1 MGGSVAVARPYP
13 HRDMSEIGS
22 PSNPSNRFAASCS
35 DIKASCV
42 WLEVARCQTPSMI
55 TTRTSHVP
63 FTELPSE
70 ARVLL
75 FMFAMGAAARHVA
88 QPPKRA
94 ELDPLLEIIWNR
106 NRLCLSDFADPR
118 RMTALLKTELS
129 SLCIAGG
136 AQ

>member
-1 MGGSVAVARPYP
+1 MKKLSV
-13 HRDMSEIGS
+13 S
-22 PSNPSNRFAASCS
+22 PIVYA
-35 DIKASCV
+35 
-42 WLEVARCQTPSMI
+42 
-55 TTRTSHVP
+55 
-63 FTELPSE
+63 ELPAE

-75 FMFAMGAAARHVA
+75 FMFAMGAATRHVA
-88 QPPKRA
+88 QPPTRS

-129 SLCIAGG
+129 SLCMAGG

>member
-1 MGGSVAVARPYP
+1 MYNTGT
-13 HRDMSEIGS
+13 S
-22 PSNPSNRFAASCS
+22 P
-35 DIKASCV
+35 
-42 WLEVARCQTPSMI
+42 
-55 TTRTSHVP
+55 VP

-75 FMFAMGAAARHVA
+75 FIFAMGAAARHMA

-106 NRLCLSDFADPR
+106 NRLCLSDFADPY
-118 RMTALLKTELS
+118 RMTALLEKEIKS
-129 SLCIAGG
+129 VCVADG